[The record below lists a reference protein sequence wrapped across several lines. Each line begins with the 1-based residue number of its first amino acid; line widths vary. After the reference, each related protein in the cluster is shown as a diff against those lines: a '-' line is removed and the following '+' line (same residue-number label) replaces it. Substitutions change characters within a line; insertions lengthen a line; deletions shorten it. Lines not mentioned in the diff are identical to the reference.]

1 MVTGP
6 GRDVPRSRPI
16 LDDPEDDDLSL
27 RVIGECWIRGEE
39 DEGEAFPHRKQV
51 LEVGVVIRSHQLH
64 VPAREKHIPLRLAGG
79 KPTAVEHK
87 SFSNI
92 YECIDHDY
100 ITISQFCCAL
110 YGRRVVSVLILYK
123 NIT

>member
-16 LDDPEDDDLSL
+16 LDDLEDDDLSL
-27 RVIGECWIRGEE
+27 RVIGECWVGGEE

-87 SFSNI
+87 VSQTFTNASTMIIYLNSVALCTAEESFL
-92 YECIDHDY
+92 C
-100 ITISQFCCAL
+100 
-110 YGRRVVSVLILYK
+110 
-123 NIT
+123 